1 MSTAPASP
9 RRILIV
15 DDQPGNVRVLGE
27 ALREGYELFFATTG
41 QRALELA
48 AQGGIHLVLLDV
60 MMPGMDGFEVCRRL
74 QEDERTREIPVVFVT
89 ALGEVDDEARGFE
102 VGGVDYITKPISPPI
117 VRARVRTHIELKE
130 ARDRLFELAS
140 VDGLTGVANRRQL
153 DASLE
158 REWRRAQRH
167 AHWLSVALVD
177 VDYFKRFNDRYGHAR
192 GDDCLRAVAQALA
205 GSSRR
210 PPDLVARYG
219 GEEFALVLPQTDPEG
234 ARALVAAMLERVD
247 ALAIEHVD
255 SDCSAHVSASVGAVS
270 LVPAEGQ
277 RPADVLEQADRLLYE
292 AKKGGRHQGVHKD
305 LATDTRQ
312 EIVPRGAAPGGRP

>member
-1 MSTAPASP
+1 MNTDPTLK
-9 RRILIV
+9 RRVLIV
-15 DDQPGNVRVLGE
+15 DDQPANVRVLGE
-27 ALREGYELFFATTG
+27 ALREGHEIYFATSG
-41 QRALELA
+41 PRALELA
-48 AQGGIHLVLLDV
+48 AEGGIDLVLLDV

-74 QEDERTREIPVVFVT
+74 QEDERTRGIPVVFVT

-192 GDDCLRAVAQALA
+192 GDECLRAVAQTLA
-205 GSSRR
+205 GSCRR

-219 GEEFALVLPQTDPEG
+219 GEEFVLVLPQTDPEG
-234 ARALVAAMLERVD
+234 ARTLVAAMLERID
-247 ALAIEHVD
+247 ALAIEHLG
-255 SDCSAHVSASVGAVS
+255 SDCAPFVSVSVGAVS
-270 LVPAEGQ
+270 LVPSETQAPG
-277 RPADVLEQADRLLYE
+277 DVLEQADRLLYE
-292 AKKGGRHQGVHKD
+292 AKKGGRHHGVHAD
-305 LATDTRQ
+305 LSTGVREKIA
-312 EIVPRGAAPGGRP
+312 PHGAEPGGTP